1 MENSNERNFKQEL
14 KELWEENK
22 GKVKVGLYC
31 LAIGFAYGFVKGMD
45 AESKL
50 TSNAMTRL
58 IDKIPPLPEPDDIP
72 FEEFI
77 AEMAKDEGIQISSF

>member
-31 LAIGFAYGFVKGMD
+31 LAIGFAYGFVIYKC
-45 AESKL
+45 
-50 TSNAMTRL
+50 
-58 IDKIPPLPEPDDIP
+58 IDGKR
-72 FEEFI
+72 
-77 AEMAKDEGIQISSF
+77 

>member
-1 MENSNERNFKQEL
+1 MQDTVSAGRAREANFL
-14 KELWEENK
+14 P
-22 GKVKVGLYC
+22 GKYSRPKLFC
-31 LAIGFAYGFVKGMD
+31 FAYGFVKGMD

-77 AEMAKDEGIQISSF
+77 AEMAKDEGIQNSSF